1 MNLRKEVISMNK
13 KAKKLWYLVAIAVLI
28 LFTLILVACVLDL
41 GEKLRNINKYVE
53 IAFYVLVLVL
63 VFFGIINPIR
73 IIVKSPSFSSE
84 VSDNNRKQRKTY
96 RLVAKNIVKNNQ
108 LSEENANLLLKYKSY
123 DELKLNLQ
131 VVFEKEV
138 RPQLN
143 NIMIKNAKTVLI
155 STALCQ
161 NARVDMIT
169 VFTVD
174 INMVKELVVKCGFR
188 PNMVNLSKLL
198 TKIFT
203 TALIAEGLQSISMD
217 DILPQSATNALK
229 EVPFVKPIVSSLTQG
244 LANALLTLRIGCVA
258 RRYLFKD
265 GACITKEDIR
275 RQAFKDAMMLYPQ
288 VIAGTL
294 TFVPKKIVNFF
305 TKKKDEVS
313 PELLETSK

>member
-1 MNLRKEVISMNK
+1 MNLRKEAISMNK
-13 KAKKLWYLVAIAVLI
+13 KARKLWYLIAICAIV

-53 IAFYVLVLVL
+53 YAFYVVVVLI

-73 IIVKSPSFSSE
+73 IIVNSPSFSSE
-84 VSDNNRKQRKTY
+84 VVDNQSRKQRKTY
-96 RLVAKNIVKNNQ
+96 RLVAKNIVKNND
-108 LSEENANLLLKYKSY
+108 LSEEHKKLLLNYKNY
-123 DELKLNLQ
+123 DELQLNLQ
-131 VVFEKEV
+131 IVFEKAI

-143 NIMIKNAKTVLI
+143 DIMIRKAKTVLI
-155 STALCQ
+155 STAICQ

-174 INMVKELVVKCGFR
+174 INMVKELVVRCGFR

-229 EVPFVKPIVSSLTQG
+229 ELPFVKPIISSITQG

-275 RQAFKDAMMLYPQ
+275 RQAFKDAMLLYPQ
-288 VIAGTL
+288 VVAGTL

-305 TKKKDEVS
+305 TKKKNDTKLIE
-313 PELLETSK
+313 EK

>member
-1 MNLRKEVISMNK
+1 MNK
-13 KAKKLWYLVAIAVLI
+13 KARKLWYLIAICAIV

-53 IAFYVLVLVL
+53 YAFYVVVVLI

-73 IIVKSPSFSSE
+73 IIVNSPSFSSE
-84 VSDNNRKQRKTY
+84 VVDNQSRKQRKTY
-96 RLVAKNIVKNNQ
+96 RLVAKNIVKNND
-108 LSEENANLLLKYKSY
+108 LSEEHKKLLLNYKNY
-123 DELKLNLQ
+123 DELQLNLQ
-131 VVFEKEV
+131 IVFEKAI

-143 NIMIKNAKTVLI
+143 DIMIRKAKTVLI
-155 STALCQ
+155 STAICQ
-161 NARVDMIT
+161 NARADMIT

-174 INMVKELVVKCGFR
+174 INMVKELVVRCGFR

-229 EVPFVKPIVSSLTQG
+229 ELPFVKPIISSITQG

-275 RQAFKDAMMLYPQ
+275 RQAFKDAMLLYPQ
-288 VIAGTL
+288 VVAGTL

-305 TKKKDEVS
+305 TKKKEDTKLIE
-313 PELLETSK
+313 EK

>member
-1 MNLRKEVISMNK
+1 MNK
-13 KAKKLWYLVAIAVLI
+13 KARKLWYLIAICAIV

-53 IAFYVLVLVL
+53 YTFYAIVVLI

-73 IIVKSPSFSSE
+73 IIVNSPSFSSE
-84 VSDNNRKQRKTY
+84 VVDNQSRKQRKTY
-96 RLVAKNIVKNNQ
+96 RLVAKNIAKNND
-108 LSEENANLLLKYKSY
+108 LSEEHKKLLLNYKNY
-123 DELKLNLQ
+123 DELQLNLQ
-131 VVFEKEV
+131 IVFEKAI

-143 NIMIKNAKTVLI
+143 DIMIRKAKTVLI
-155 STALCQ
+155 STAICQ

-174 INMVKELVVKCGFR
+174 INMVKELVVRCGFR

-229 EVPFVKPIVSSLTQG
+229 DLPFVKPIISSITQG

-275 RQAFKDAMMLYPQ
+275 RQAFKDAMLLYPQ
-288 VIAGTL
+288 VVAGTL

-305 TKKKDEVS
+305 TKKKENTKLI
-313 PELLETSK
+313 EEK

>member
-1 MNLRKEVISMNK
+1 MNK
-13 KAKKLWYLVAIAVLI
+13 KARKLWYLIAICAIV

-53 IAFYVLVLVL
+53 YAFYAIVVLI

-73 IIVKSPSFSSE
+73 IIVNSPSFSSE
-84 VSDNNRKQRKTY
+84 VVDNQSRKQRKTY
-96 RLVAKNIVKNNQ
+96 RLVAKNIAKNND
-108 LSEENANLLLKYKSY
+108 LSEEHKKLLLNYKNY
-123 DELKLNLQ
+123 DELQLNLQ
-131 VVFEKEV
+131 IVFEKAI

-143 NIMIKNAKTVLI
+143 DIMIRKAKTVLI
-155 STALCQ
+155 STAICQ

-174 INMVKELVVKCGFR
+174 INMVKELVVRCGFR

-229 EVPFVKPIVSSLTQG
+229 ELPFVKPIISSITQG

-275 RQAFKDAMMLYPQ
+275 RQAFKDAMLLYPQ
-288 VIAGTL
+288 VVAGTL

-305 TKKKDEVS
+305 TKKKEDTKLIE
-313 PELLETSK
+313 EK